1 MTGYKLTRAAADDVA
16 AIFRDGVER
25 FGLEL
30 ADRYHDGLAATFSF
44 LAAYPQAARERIELR
59 PPVRIHRYKAH
70 LVIYEV
76 RDQVV
81 VLRVRHGR
89 EDWLAEM
96 QER

>member
-1 MTGYKLTRAAADDVA
+1 MTWQPFFAMAWNGSVLNWLI
-16 AIFRDGVER
+16 AI
-25 FGLEL
+25 
-30 ADRYHDGLAATFSF
+30 TT
-44 LAAYPQAARERIELR
+44 AYPQAARERIELR
-59 PPVRIHRYKAH
+59 PPVRILRYKAH